1 MDGWVD
7 GWMDFLM
14 DDSVVAFYGMVKLL
28 PIMLGKV
35 CDELVRVSLTTMQPT
50 VMGTGETDHSMI

>member
-1 MDGWVD
+1 
-7 GWMDFLM
+7 MDFLM
-14 DDSVVAFYGMVKLL
+14 DDSVVAFYGMVKFL

-35 CDELVRVSLTTMQPT
+35 SDELVRVSLTTMHPT